1 MTNIENTHNETPDA
15 YSDIFSFFSATSIG
29 ILYQLSPFLLSKE
42 NQALLDELVGKAKVE
57 LIGFLDRAESRLAL
71 EQQIEHWRNQKA
83 DPKQTRVIIKIIN
96 NTPHSFKM
104 AQTSLPLRQ
113 SERESFQLMP
123 QEETAFKSE
132 FAYTYAYPW
141 PKNKIMFNQFIDFGD
156 KTIGVRFDLGMIMN
170 TSFGVITPTHK
181 PSVKN
186 TVTSIGTSRV
196 NCSTKITHMSDEAP
210 FNFEVEITLG

>member
-96 NTPHSFKM
+96 NTPHTFKM

-123 QEETAFKSE
+123 QEETAFK
-132 FAYTYAYPW
+132 
-141 PKNKIMFNQFIDFGD
+141 
-156 KTIGVRFDLGMIMN
+156 
-170 TSFGVITPTHK
+170 
-181 PSVKN
+181 
-186 TVTSIGTSRV
+186 
-196 NCSTKITHMSDEAP
+196 
-210 FNFEVEITLG
+210 